1 MSYPAGTVTSVHEHL
16 INLLPYEEADGWAE
30 LAAETGD
37 SAQAEGGSDGG
48 GKSAWEEK
56 ARAVGG
62 SAKERQL
69 ARLLPVLF
77 LVSSSLMPTARR
89 YPLLLRDRRLLHH
102 VRIGLFG
109 VDLAALS
116 IPLDATSAY
125 STSAAARPHLFFAKK
140 LYLPLHPD
148 SLCGFAAS
156 PRPRS
161 PDPLWRTLRAH
172 HLLPPNGLPILN
184 PNWVPRLPN
193 QHLNQQARAHMV
205 VGEALRRDW
214 VVVVS
219 LVWSVHGGRE
229 GQGVAG
235 GEDIGLGEGE
245 LAEGG
250 AGGGEGAEGDNKEA
264 ADAMNRVIV
273 MMRELFGEARV
284 VVYDEHVPLLQA
296 KELFSRAIL
305 FVGPT
310 SPALSNLI
318 FMPFNSTLIEVLP
331 RTVAMAAASI
341 PVVGQQRAATWH
353 FHLASRLGIHHFLS
367 ACDPTKV
374 NWHSQEHCH
383 VDEVYGTVTAMI
395 RNNPTLH
402 AFTGLPSVSFPPDEP
417 ASFGDFRSRIPGS
430 RLKPGTGEAAAFKQ
444 WMSCVAERGEWRYNA
459 TPRVLPWEEKQ
470 VQSCDSRHMKQGGVA
485 GVHADKIA
493 NSGWDPAAAAAA
505 WKVRESLKYQWVVP
519 REKCA
524 GVVGGRQAV
533 VGREGV
539 QGEIFSRFDGRALC
553 ELAAR
558 RKDGLR
564 IAFIGDSLTRE
575 HHYSFMNNIIKH
587 IPKPAVGTIVKRKC
601 LEWIDDTVT
610 VTCAGYRIEGCPKLE
625 IHYVATTRLMR
636 VQEEK
641 LERAAW
647 LHVPWQQV
655 PGIRN
660 SHVLIMNRGAHYKPA
675 VKVVKAVRR
684 IFRFLR
690 HNHPDKL
697 LIYRTTP
704 PGHLNCLNH
713 TRPITERQDGT
724 ALPFRW
730 GEFKQQN
737 EMVREIVEDAGGLF
751 MDVDPM
757 MALRPDGHRGVVAKD
772 KVDCLHYCLPGPED
786 TWSEFLYNIIQRLV
800 PVQCLLMGFRINSAS
815 GNVQPISTS
824 PVATWRGGGGSHLAK
839 FPHTFLPPP
848 AVPPS
853 TEFAFVPRFTALRG
867 EWPSPSPPPATP
879 PSAHAVARRG
889 KEGGGSRR
897 RSWGKG
903 RLAGGEGAAAG
914 TARGEGGEAL
924 DADEEAYMEDGA
936 WDKGRREDDAE
947 TGVNTDSG
955 RHGTRML
962 VVQPRPH
969 PRWLLRAK
977 LGEALRLVDS
987 LTGTDSQWEVEQRSW
1002 GGAGA
1007 GEDAQAA
1014 WRGGQEPQQG
1024 RGGAREWQG
1033 GGEQWRQG
1041 EDPEAEW
1048 RRRSEGRGMRGDGV
1062 EGRGRSGDGVEGRG
1076 RSGDEVEGFGFPLP
1090 GGGHPWVVVHSRGRG
1105 IHAGSFF
1112 GSGTIESI
1120 AAHVHASHT
1129 MGVPVEAVF
1138 VNAALSGVQQ
1148 RNLEAAWGLSVVDRV
1163 GLIIEILGARANSGP
1178 FTSILPLAPL
1188 FLPPLSPPAP
1198 LKAAWGLP
1206 VVDRAAWGLP
1216 VVDRVGLIIEI
1227 FGARA
1232 NTREAKLQV
1241 EMAGLEYQRSRLVRQ
1256 RGSGGCRLGFGS
1268 GGEQQVVSARGRA
1281 AGGRGFLAG
1290 AGESELQLQ
1299 RRRIAEKQHKLRQQ
1313 IAQVRRTRGL
1323 HRLARRRACWEGGGK
1338 GRGLPVVAVV
1348 GYTNAGKSTL
1358 VTALSQSPQYI
1369 DDRRRVLLS
1378 DTVGFISD
1386 LPHQLVEAFHATL
1399 EEVVEADL
1407 LLHVV
1412 DASAPDM
1419 HQQRQ
1424 AVLQVLTQM
1433 GVPVDPGM
1441 AADLE
1446 RGEVLYSSTHHRS
1459 LEQGGPPPS
1468 LAPPALRLV
1477 HSRVTSA

>member
-1 MSYPAGTVTSVHEHL
+1 MSYPAGTITSVHEHL

-30 LAAETGD
+30 LAAEAGD
-37 SAQAEGGSDGG
+37 LAQAEGGSGSG
-48 GKSAWEEK
+48 ASAWAEQVL
-56 ARAVGG
+56 ALGG

-89 YPLLLRDRRLLHH
+89 YPLLLRDRRHDCIAIYSSSLLSLLSFPSPPSFSTPHPPCFSPPPCFCPGMPALFPQLLHH
-102 VRIGLFG
+102 VRTGLFG

-125 STSAAARPHLFFAKK
+125 STSARGAAAVRPHLFFAKK
-140 LYLPLHPD
+140 LYVPLHPD

-193 QHLNQQARAHMV
+193 QQLNHQVRAHMV

-219 LVWSVHGGRE
+219 LVWSAHGGRE

-235 GEDIGLGEGE
+235 GEDIGLGEGG

-250 AGGGEGAEGDNKEA
+250 PGGREGVEGDYKEA

-284 VVYDEHVPLLQA
+284 VVYDEHVPLIQA

-318 FMPFNSTLIEVLP
+318 FMPFNSTLIEILP
-331 RTVAMAAASI
+331 RTVAMAAANI
-341 PVVGQQRAATWH
+341 PVIGQQRAATWH

-402 AFTGLPSVSFPPDEP
+402 AFTGLPPVSFPPDEP
-417 ASFGDFRSRIPGS
+417 ASLGDFRSRIPGS
-430 RLKPGTGEAAAFKQ
+430 RLRPGTGDAAAFRQ

-470 VQSCDSRHMKQGGVA
+470 VQSCDNRHMKQGGVA
-485 GVHADKIA
+485 GVYADKIA
-493 NSGWDPAAAAAA
+493 TAGWDPAAAAAA
-505 WKVRESLKYQWVVP
+505 WKVRETLKYQWVVP
-519 REKCA
+519 REKCP
-524 GVVGGRQAV
+524 GVIGGRQAV

-539 QGEIFSRFDGRALC
+539 QGEMFSRFDGRALC

-587 IPKPAVGTIVKRKC
+587 IPKPAVGTIVKQKC

-713 TRPITERQDGT
+713 TRPIAERQDGA

-730 GEFKQQN
+730 GEFKEQN
-737 EMVREIVEDAGGLF
+737 EMVREIVEDAGGVF

-800 PVQCLLMGFRINSAS
+800 PVQ
-815 GNVQPISTS
+815 
-824 PVATWRGGGGSHLAK
+824 
-839 FPHTFLPPP
+839 
-848 AVPPS
+848 
-853 TEFAFVPRFTALRG
+853 
-867 EWPSPSPPPATP
+867 
-879 PSAHAVARRG
+879 
-889 KEGGGSRR
+889 
-897 RSWGKG
+897 
-903 RLAGGEGAAAG
+903 
-914 TARGEGGEAL
+914 
-924 DADEEAYMEDGA
+924 
-936 WDKGRREDDAE
+936 
-947 TGVNTDSG
+947 
-955 RHGTRML
+955 
-962 VVQPRPH
+962 
-969 PRWLLRAK
+969 
-977 LGEALRLVDS
+977 
-987 LTGTDSQWEVEQRSW
+987 
-1002 GGAGA
+1002 
-1007 GEDAQAA
+1007 
-1014 WRGGQEPQQG
+1014 
-1024 RGGAREWQG
+1024 
-1033 GGEQWRQG
+1033 
-1041 EDPEAEW
+1041 
-1048 RRRSEGRGMRGDGV
+1048 
-1062 EGRGRSGDGVEGRG
+1062 
-1076 RSGDEVEGFGFPLP
+1076 
-1090 GGGHPWVVVHSRGRG
+1090 
-1105 IHAGSFF
+1105 
-1112 GSGTIESI
+1112 
-1120 AAHVHASHT
+1120 
-1129 MGVPVEAVF
+1129 
-1138 VNAALSGVQQ
+1138 
-1148 RNLEAAWGLSVVDRV
+1148 
-1163 GLIIEILGARANSGP
+1163 
-1178 FTSILPLAPL
+1178 
-1188 FLPPLSPPAP
+1188 
-1198 LKAAWGLP
+1198 
-1206 VVDRAAWGLP
+1206 
-1216 VVDRVGLIIEI
+1216 
-1227 FGARA
+1227 
-1232 NTREAKLQV
+1232 
-1241 EMAGLEYQRSRLVRQ
+1241 
-1256 RGSGGCRLGFGS
+1256 
-1268 GGEQQVVSARGRA
+1268 
-1281 AGGRGFLAG
+1281 
-1290 AGESELQLQ
+1290 
-1299 RRRIAEKQHKLRQQ
+1299 
-1313 IAQVRRTRGL
+1313 
-1323 HRLARRRACWEGGGK
+1323 
-1338 GRGLPVVAVV
+1338 
-1348 GYTNAGKSTL
+1348 
-1358 VTALSQSPQYI
+1358 
-1369 DDRRRVLLS
+1369 
-1378 DTVGFISD
+1378 
-1386 LPHQLVEAFHATL
+1386 
-1399 EEVVEADL
+1399 
-1407 LLHVV
+1407 
-1412 DASAPDM
+1412 
-1419 HQQRQ
+1419 
-1424 AVLQVLTQM
+1424 
-1433 GVPVDPGM
+1433 
-1441 AADLE
+1441 
-1446 RGEVLYSSTHHRS
+1446 
-1459 LEQGGPPPS
+1459 
-1468 LAPPALRLV
+1468 
-1477 HSRVTSA
+1477 

>member
-1 MSYPAGTVTSVHEHL
+1 M
-16 INLLPYEEADGWAE
+16 
-30 LAAETGD
+30 AAETGD

-48 GKSAWEEK
+48 GKGAWEEK

-77 LVSSSLMPTARR
+77 LVSSSLMPTACR

-102 VRIGLFG
+102 VRTGLFG

-161 PDPLWRTLRAH
+161 PDPLWRTLCAH

-193 QHLNQQARAHMV
+193 QHLNLQARPHMM

-214 VVVVS
+214 LVVVS
-219 LVWSVHGGRE
+219 LVWSAHGGRE

-318 FMPFNSTLIEVLP
+318 FMPFNSTLIEILP

-367 ACDPTKV
+367 ACDPSKV

-395 RNNPTLH
+395 
-402 AFTGLPSVSFPPDEP
+402 
-417 ASFGDFRSRIPGS
+417 
-430 RLKPGTGEAAAFKQ
+430 Q
-444 WMSCVAERGEWRYNA
+444 
-459 TPRVLPWEEKQ
+459 
-470 VQSCDSRHMKQGGVA
+470 
-485 GVHADKIA
+485 
-493 NSGWDPAAAAAA
+493 
-505 WKVRESLKYQWVVP
+505 
-519 REKCA
+519 
-524 GVVGGRQAV
+524 
-533 VGREGV
+533 
-539 QGEIFSRFDGRALC
+539 
-553 ELAAR
+553 
-558 RKDGLR
+558 
-564 IAFIGDSLTRE
+564 
-575 HHYSFMNNIIKH
+575 
-587 IPKPAVGTIVKRKC
+587 
-601 LEWIDDTVT
+601 
-610 VTCAGYRIEGCPKLE
+610 
-625 IHYVATTRLMR
+625 
-636 VQEEK
+636 
-641 LERAAW
+641 
-647 LHVPWQQV
+647 
-655 PGIRN
+655 
-660 SHVLIMNRGAHYKPA
+660 
-675 VKVVKAVRR
+675 
-684 IFRFLR
+684 
-690 HNHPDKL
+690 
-697 LIYRTTP
+697 
-704 PGHLNCLNH
+704 
-713 TRPITERQDGT
+713 RQDG
-724 ALPFRW
+724 AAIPFRW

-772 KVDCLHYCLPGPED
+772 KVDCLHYCLPGPC
-786 TWSEFLYNIIQRLV
+786 T
-800 PVQCLLMGFRINSAS
+800 
-815 GNVQPISTS
+815 
-824 PVATWRGGGGSHLAK
+824 
-839 FPHTFLPPP
+839 
-848 AVPPS
+848 
-853 TEFAFVPRFTALRG
+853 
-867 EWPSPSPPPATP
+867 
-879 PSAHAVARRG
+879 
-889 KEGGGSRR
+889 
-897 RSWGKG
+897 
-903 RLAGGEGAAAG
+903 
-914 TARGEGGEAL
+914 
-924 DADEEAYMEDGA
+924 
-936 WDKGRREDDAE
+936 
-947 TGVNTDSG
+947 
-955 RHGTRML
+955 
-962 VVQPRPH
+962 H

-987 LTGTDSQWEVEQRSW
+987 LTGTDSQWEMEQRSW
-1002 GGAGA
+1002 GGAGG
-1007 GEDAQAA
+1007 GEAADAV
-1014 WRGGQEPQQG
+1014 WWGQDSQQR

-1033 GGEQWRQG
+1033 EGAQWQGEGEQWRQG
-1041 EDPEAEW
+1041 EEAEAEW
-1048 RRRSEGRGMRGDGV
+1048 RRRSEERGMRGNGV
-1062 EGRGRSGDGVEGRG
+1062 EGRGRSGDGVEG
-1076 RSGDEVEGFGFPLP
+1076 FGFPPP

-1105 IHAGSFF
+1105 IRAGSFF

-1120 AAHVHASHT
+1120 AAHVHASHS
-1129 MGVPVEAVF
+1129 MVC
-1138 VNAALSGVQQ
+1138 NANPSHPFLPISPLFASLLS
-1148 RNLEAAWGLSVVDRV
+1148 
-1163 GLIIEILGARANSGP
+1163 P
-1178 FTSILPLAPL
+1178 
-1188 FLPPLSPPAP
+1188 FLPPRLLPSPLPLSA

-1206 VVDRAAWGLP
+1206 VVGRVGLIIEIFGGMGSACGKPSGADHEIFDARAKRRPFPSTPPGFFPFPPSPLPSIHLPPPKAAWGVP

-1256 RGSGGCRLGFGS
+1256 RGSVGGRLGFGS

-1299 RRRIAEKQHKLRQQ
+1299 RRRIAEKQHKLKQQ

-1323 HRLARRRACWEGGGK
+1323 HRLARRRASWEGGGK
-1338 GRGLPVVAVV
+1338 GRGLPVVAVE
-1348 GYTNAGKSTL
+1348 GEIAACGG
-1358 VTALSQSPQYI
+1358 
-1369 DDRRRVLLS
+1369 R
-1378 DTVGFISD
+1378 G
-1386 LPHQLVEAFHATL
+1386 
-1399 EEVVEADL
+1399 
-1407 LLHVV
+1407 
-1412 DASAPDM
+1412 
-1419 HQQRQ
+1419 
-1424 AVLQVLTQM
+1424 
-1433 GVPVDPGM
+1433 GV
-1441 AADLE
+1441 
-1446 RGEVLYSSTHHRS
+1446 
-1459 LEQGGPPPS
+1459 
-1468 LAPPALRLV
+1468 
-1477 HSRVTSA
+1477 

>member
-16 INLLPYEEADGWAE
+16 INLLPYEEDDGWAE
-30 LAAETGD
+30 IAAGTGD
-37 SAQAEGGSDGG
+37 LAQAEGGSGSG
-48 GKSAWEEK
+48 ASALTEQ
-56 ARAVGG
+56 ARALGG

-102 VRIGLFG
+102 VRTGLFG

-116 IPLDATSAY
+116 IPLDVTSPY
-125 STSAAARPHLFFAKK
+125 STSARRADAARPHLFFAKK
-140 LYLPLHPD
+140 LYLPLHLD

-156 PRPRS
+156 PRPSS

-219 LVWSVHGGRE
+219 LVWSAHGGRE

-235 GEDIGLGEGE
+235 GEDIGLGEGG

-250 AGGGEGAEGDNKEA
+250 AGAGEGAEGDNKEA

-318 FMPFNSTLIEVLP
+318 FMPFNSTLIEILP
-331 RTVAMAAASI
+331 RTVAMAAANI

-367 ACDPTKV
+367 ACDPSKV

-402 AFTGLPSVSFPPDEP
+402 AFTGLPPVSFPPDEP
-417 ASFGDFRSRIPGS
+417 ASLGDFRSRIPGS
-430 RLKPGTGEAAAFKQ
+430 RLRPGTGEAAAFKQ

-470 VQSCDSRHMKQGGVA
+470 IQSCDNRHMKQGGVA
-485 GVHADKIA
+485 GVYADKIA
-493 NSGWDPAAAAAA
+493 TSGWDPAAAAAA
-505 WKVRESLKYQWVVP
+505 WKVRESLKYEWVVP
-519 REKCA
+519 REKCP
-524 GVVGGRQAV
+524 GVIGGRQAV

-539 QGEIFSRFDGRALC
+539 QGEMFSRFDGRALC

-587 IPKPAVGTIVKRKC
+587 IPKPAVGTIVKQKC

-713 TRPITERQDGT
+713 TRPITERQDGA

-730 GEFKQQN
+730 GEFTEQN

-800 PVQCLLMGFRINSAS
+800 PVQ
-815 GNVQPISTS
+815 
-824 PVATWRGGGGSHLAK
+824 
-839 FPHTFLPPP
+839 
-848 AVPPS
+848 
-853 TEFAFVPRFTALRG
+853 
-867 EWPSPSPPPATP
+867 
-879 PSAHAVARRG
+879 
-889 KEGGGSRR
+889 
-897 RSWGKG
+897 
-903 RLAGGEGAAAG
+903 
-914 TARGEGGEAL
+914 
-924 DADEEAYMEDGA
+924 
-936 WDKGRREDDAE
+936 
-947 TGVNTDSG
+947 
-955 RHGTRML
+955 
-962 VVQPRPH
+962 
-969 PRWLLRAK
+969 
-977 LGEALRLVDS
+977 
-987 LTGTDSQWEVEQRSW
+987 
-1002 GGAGA
+1002 
-1007 GEDAQAA
+1007 
-1014 WRGGQEPQQG
+1014 
-1024 RGGAREWQG
+1024 
-1033 GGEQWRQG
+1033 
-1041 EDPEAEW
+1041 
-1048 RRRSEGRGMRGDGV
+1048 
-1062 EGRGRSGDGVEGRG
+1062 
-1076 RSGDEVEGFGFPLP
+1076 
-1090 GGGHPWVVVHSRGRG
+1090 
-1105 IHAGSFF
+1105 
-1112 GSGTIESI
+1112 
-1120 AAHVHASHT
+1120 
-1129 MGVPVEAVF
+1129 
-1138 VNAALSGVQQ
+1138 
-1148 RNLEAAWGLSVVDRV
+1148 
-1163 GLIIEILGARANSGP
+1163 
-1178 FTSILPLAPL
+1178 
-1188 FLPPLSPPAP
+1188 
-1198 LKAAWGLP
+1198 
-1206 VVDRAAWGLP
+1206 
-1216 VVDRVGLIIEI
+1216 
-1227 FGARA
+1227 
-1232 NTREAKLQV
+1232 
-1241 EMAGLEYQRSRLVRQ
+1241 
-1256 RGSGGCRLGFGS
+1256 
-1268 GGEQQVVSARGRA
+1268 
-1281 AGGRGFLAG
+1281 
-1290 AGESELQLQ
+1290 
-1299 RRRIAEKQHKLRQQ
+1299 
-1313 IAQVRRTRGL
+1313 
-1323 HRLARRRACWEGGGK
+1323 
-1338 GRGLPVVAVV
+1338 
-1348 GYTNAGKSTL
+1348 
-1358 VTALSQSPQYI
+1358 
-1369 DDRRRVLLS
+1369 
-1378 DTVGFISD
+1378 
-1386 LPHQLVEAFHATL
+1386 
-1399 EEVVEADL
+1399 
-1407 LLHVV
+1407 
-1412 DASAPDM
+1412 
-1419 HQQRQ
+1419 
-1424 AVLQVLTQM
+1424 
-1433 GVPVDPGM
+1433 
-1441 AADLE
+1441 
-1446 RGEVLYSSTHHRS
+1446 
-1459 LEQGGPPPS
+1459 
-1468 LAPPALRLV
+1468 
-1477 HSRVTSA
+1477 

>member
-264 ADAMNRVIV
+264 ADAMNSVIV

-402 AFTGLPSVSFPPDEP
+402 AFTGLPSVSFPLDEP

-539 QGEIFSRFDGRALC
+539 QGEIFSR
-553 ELAAR
+553 
-558 RKDGLR
+558 
-564 IAFIGDSLTRE
+564 
-575 HHYSFMNNIIKH
+575 
-587 IPKPAVGTIVKRKC
+587 
-601 LEWIDDTVT
+601 
-610 VTCAGYRIEGCPKLE
+610 
-625 IHYVATTRLMR
+625 
-636 VQEEK
+636 
-641 LERAAW
+641 
-647 LHVPWQQV
+647 
-655 PGIRN
+655 
-660 SHVLIMNRGAHYKPA
+660 
-675 VKVVKAVRR
+675 
-684 IFRFLR
+684 
-690 HNHPDKL
+690 
-697 LIYRTTP
+697 
-704 PGHLNCLNH
+704 
-713 TRPITERQDGT
+713 
-724 ALPFRW
+724 W

-800 PVQCLLMGFRINSAS
+800 PVHEILLRCLRMWSVQES
-815 GNVQPISTS
+815 QPISTS

-903 RLAGGEGAAAG
+903 GLAGGEGAAAG

-947 TGVNTDSG
+947 ARVNTDSG

-987 LTGTDSQWEVEQRSW
+987 LTGTDSQWEMEQRSW

-1014 WRGGQEPQQG
+1014 
-1024 RGGAREWQG
+1024 
-1033 GGEQWRQG
+1033 
-1041 EDPEAEW
+1041 
-1048 RRRSEGRGMRGDGV
+1048 
-1062 EGRGRSGDGVEGRG
+1062 
-1076 RSGDEVEGFGFPLP
+1076 
-1090 GGGHPWVVVHSRGRG
+1090 
-1105 IHAGSFF
+1105 
-1112 GSGTIESI
+1112 
-1120 AAHVHASHT
+1120 
-1129 MGVPVEAVF
+1129 
-1138 VNAALSGVQQ
+1138 
-1148 RNLEAAWGLSVVDRV
+1148 
-1163 GLIIEILGARANSGP
+1163 
-1178 FTSILPLAPL
+1178 
-1188 FLPPLSPPAP
+1188 
-1198 LKAAWGLP
+1198 
-1206 VVDRAAWGLP
+1206 
-1216 VVDRVGLIIEI
+1216 
-1227 FGARA
+1227 
-1232 NTREAKLQV
+1232 
-1241 EMAGLEYQRSRLVRQ
+1241 
-1256 RGSGGCRLGFGS
+1256 
-1268 GGEQQVVSARGRA
+1268 
-1281 AGGRGFLAG
+1281 
-1290 AGESELQLQ
+1290 
-1299 RRRIAEKQHKLRQQ
+1299 
-1313 IAQVRRTRGL
+1313 
-1323 HRLARRRACWEGGGK
+1323 
-1338 GRGLPVVAVV
+1338 
-1348 GYTNAGKSTL
+1348 
-1358 VTALSQSPQYI
+1358 
-1369 DDRRRVLLS
+1369 
-1378 DTVGFISD
+1378 
-1386 LPHQLVEAFHATL
+1386 
-1399 EEVVEADL
+1399 
-1407 LLHVV
+1407 
-1412 DASAPDM
+1412 
-1419 HQQRQ
+1419 
-1424 AVLQVLTQM
+1424 
-1433 GVPVDPGM
+1433 
-1441 AADLE
+1441 
-1446 RGEVLYSSTHHRS
+1446 
-1459 LEQGGPPPS
+1459 
-1468 LAPPALRLV
+1468 
-1477 HSRVTSA
+1477 